1 MKKFNYIL
9 IMLLALSWG
18 CNDDSFLDREPTNI
32 LLDEQVWSDEA
43 LILSVVSDLYF
54 RIPEYQSVDN
64 WASYADF
71 DEAFASNFGDYGR
84 HKNNEWGYGDWAIN
98 WKDYYKLIRE
108 INLFIEKA
116 DSDLTNKLDPAV
128 KARFIAEGRFL
139 RATVYFEM
147 VKRMGGVP
155 LILESLTY
163 DFSGDPSYLENPRAK
178 ESEVYDFI
186 LSELKAI
193 ENDLPNDVNVK
204 SRATKGLALAMQA
217 RAALYAASIA
227 KYGENTPNVTLP
239 GGEVGIPASMAN
251 GYYTKALAA
260 AEDLID
266 NGPYSLYNKKED
278 LSENF
283 ASLFIDKGNNTEV
296 IFVRDFVQSERW
308 DGRANLWT
316 LWNQPWSGAEDL
328 EGGRTNPSLNL
339 VQSFELLDNTFQTFE
354 TNTTGGD
361 YIYFDSPVD
370 MFAGRDPRLAGTVML
385 PGTKFK
391 GKDLDIWAGYV
402 LADGS
407 IVTGDEFGQRKT
419 LPGMDTQ
426 VQVVGFDG
434 PIDGREFS
442 AQTGFY
448 VRKFMDTATGSG
460 QRGLKSDRWWV
471 RYRLAEVYLVA
482 AEAAF
487 ELGDP
492 DTAADY
498 INVVRQRVGFETDLT
513 PEEITFDRIVH
524 ERKVELAFEGHQ
536 LWDMKRWRLAHV
548 VWNGEAVSLTDK
560 PWKADE
566 VSTRVFGLWPYKYYE
581 PGSPN
586 NGKYVFKQVLPAQ
599 VTGADRFR
607 LGNYYSFIND
617 EIRNNNPQIVK
628 NPNQ

>member
-1 MKKFNYIL
+1 MMKKILYIL
-9 IMLLALSWG
+9 IVIVAFNWG
-18 CNDDSFLDREPTNI
+18 CNDDDFLDREPTNI
-32 LLDEQVWSDEA
+32 LLDEQVWNDEA

-54 RIPEYQSVDN
+54 RIPEYQSVN
-64 WASYADF
+64 GWWNYADF
-71 DEAFASNFGDYGR
+71 DEAFGSNFGDYWR
-84 HKNNEWGYGDWAIN
+84 HKNNDWAYGKWSLWN
-98 WKDYYKLIRE
+98 YDYIRE
-108 INLFIEKA
+108 INLFIQKA
-116 DSDLTNKLDPAV
+116 QSDLTKDLAPEV

-139 RATVYFEM
+139 RANAYFEL

-155 LILESLTY
+155 LVLEPLEY
-163 DFSGDPSYLENPRAK
+163 DFSGDATFLQYPRAK

-186 LSELKAI
+186 LSELDAVI
-193 ENDLPNDVNVK
+193 GDLPNDVNIK
-204 SRATKGLALAMQA
+204 SRATKGLILAMKA
-217 RAALYAASIA
+217 RVAIYAASIA
-227 KYGENTPNVTLP
+227 KYGANTPEVSLS
-239 GGEVGIPASMAN
+239 GGEVGISASLAES
-251 GYYTKALAA
+251 YYSKALTAT
-260 AEDLID
+260 EELISSET
-266 NGPYSLYNKKED
+266 YSLYNKKED

-283 ASLFIDKGNNTEV
+283 ASLFIDKGNNPEV
-296 IFVRDFVQSERW
+296 IFVRDYVQSERF
-308 DGRANLWT
+308 DGRSNTWT
-316 LWNQPWSGAEDL
+316 LVNQPWSGAEDL

-339 VQSFELLDNTFQTFE
+339 VQSFEMLDNSFATFE
-354 TNTTGGD
+354 TNTTEGD
-361 YIYFDSPVD
+361 YIYFDNPID
-370 MFAGRDPRLAGTVML
+370 MFAGRDARLAGTVIL
-385 PGTKFK
+385 PGSKFK
-391 GKDLDIWAGYV
+391 GKDLDIWAGYL

-407 IVTGDEFGQRKT
+407 IITGDEFGQRKV
-419 LPGMDTQ
+419 LPGTETA

-434 PIDGREFS
+434 PIDGREYS

-471 RYRLAEVYLVA
+471 RYRLSEVYLVA

-487 ELGDP
+487 ELGNADK
-492 DTAADY
+492 AAGY
-498 INVVRQRVGFETDLT
+498 MNMVRRRAGFTTDLT
-513 PEEITFDRIVH
+513 ATDVTFDRIVH

-536 LWDMKRWRLAHV
+536 LWDLKRWRLAHI
-548 VWNGEAVSLTDK
+548 VWNGEKVDLTDK

-586 NGKYVFKQVLPAQ
+586 DGKWIFRQVLPAQ